1 MYLPFDEDIFCVQA
15 FLLGIICRCPDFIQH
30 LRENTSF
37 VVNDDLSITWS
48 ASFQLFALI
57 PACTSVPS
65 LDLASAILKRK
76 NLILSVNLALLIL
89 IALLVLF
96 ELGHF
101 EQTNLVLLV
110 MVIFGLS
117 SFFSIV
123 LFYYIFL
130 SAIEFYPHTI
140 RTMAVG
146 VIFSFYLLG
155 KLAFSMHIEWIE
167 KDLNRNEGM
176 MELVLS
182 CSLMLLLHSWLMQ

>member
-1 MYLPFDEDIFCVQA
+1 
-15 FLLGIICRCPDFIQH
+15 
-30 LRENTSF
+30 
-37 VVNDDLSITWS
+37 
-48 ASFQLFALI
+48 
-57 PACTSVPS
+57 
-65 LDLASAILKRK
+65 
-76 NLILSVNLALLIL
+76 
-89 IALLVLF
+89 
-96 ELGHF
+96 
-101 EQTNLVLLV
+101 
-110 MVIFGLS
+110 MVIFGLT
-117 SFFSIV
+117 SFFSMV

-146 VIFSFYLLG
+146 VIFSFHLLG